1 MTFRDIKPVR
11 TFDGECH
18 PHLTRQFNWVD
29 DGDSFSTARY
39 AGKEM
44 TVCIDGNEATFR
56 LTYLDMA
63 HPTKFKTMS
72 DAKQSAPDFAK
83 AVLVHMIK
91 MVGFSEKD
99 KDDPAL
105 SRL

>member
-1 MTFRDIKPVR
+1 MTFRDIKPIR
-11 TFDGECH
+11 TFDSEHH
-18 PHLTRQFNWVD
+18 PHLVRQFHWVH
-29 DGDSFSTARY
+29 DGDDFATARV

-44 TVCIDGNEATFR
+44 MACISDDNTFK

-63 HPTKFKTMS
+63 HPTKFKS
-72 DAKQSAPDFAK
+72 IGEAKESASDFAK

-91 MVGFSEKD
+91 MIGFNEVD

>member
-1 MTFRDIKPVR
+1 MTYRDINPIK
-11 TFDGECH
+11 TFDGEHH
-18 PHLTRQFNWVD
+18 PHLVRQFHWIH
-29 DGDSFSTARY
+29 DGDDFATTRI

-44 TVCIDGNEATFR
+44 MVCINEDNTFK

-63 HPTKFKTMS
+63 HPAKFKS
-72 DAKQSAPDFAK
+72 IDEAKESASDFAK

-91 MVGFSEKD
+91 MVGFSEID